1 MSDPATDSTDW
12 VLGQLETIA
21 RNGDPEN
28 LFYKRLLQSLIPI
41 LKCQGVLLAVEV
53 DSQPLVVHQDGVA
66 LDPQAIEKGLSIA
79 FSKTTR
85 SSVGRDTAIG
95 SDQWIATRF
104 PRSNPGQPMAILARF
119 ENPLTPSHRLSVK
132 NLLAAFVEIC
142 EVRELTVENARSVG
156 LWKSCQARCQDL
168 SNAQSPTQLHRGV
181 VEGLRE
187 TLQADRVSLYVKTQQ
202 SSSMIACSGVA
213 SIDPDSTLVKELQG
227 AVGGLLGEHQPKLWN
242 SGKALPQA
250 AAYRLFLPWPSVL
263 PAEDYGVLFEWS
275 DANELVE
282 RIQRASTFVPMLNH
296 AWQHQNRWLHI
307 PAKVQDRALRNAASK
322 SRSRFF
328 TKRILAL
335 ACLGVLFCMA
345 MIPYPFYIYSP
356 AFLEPT
362 QQRFIH
368 ATADSFIEELF
379 VEEGQV
385 VGVDQSLVQLRSPSL
400 ELLFEEALGQSRALE
415 EKRNGL
421 RVAVNQ
427 VSSNSTDLSNQ
438 TRLSADLRLTEI
450 QEAQAREKV
459 DFFKQQQRELLVKS
473 PIQGVVVGGDLKRE
487 LKDRPLQRGD
497 VLFRIA
503 DMDGPWRLR
512 LLIADR
518 DGAYVQKALE
528 HGPLHFEWGM
538 ENSTRRGLRATLI
551 SISREVDQHP
561 TLGPCRSAIAD
572 VSLSQLE
579 QPVIGALAYGRIAC
593 GRQPLWFIWS
603 RPMVEFLQKRFWL
616 PSPFKPVH
624 STDS

>member
-1 MSDPATDSTDW
+1 M
-12 VLGQLETIA
+12 V
-21 RNGDPEN
+21 
-28 LFYKRLLQSLIPI
+28 
-41 LKCQGVLLAVEV
+41 
-53 DSQPLVVHQDGVA
+53 
-66 LDPQAIEKGLSIA
+66 
-79 FSKTTR
+79 
-85 SSVGRDTAIG
+85 
-95 SDQWIATRF
+95 
-104 PRSNPGQPMAILARF
+104 
-119 ENPLTPSHRLSVK
+119 
-132 NLLAAFVEIC
+132 
-142 EVRELTVENARSVG
+142 
-156 LWKSCQARCQDL
+156 
-168 SNAQSPTQLHRGV
+168 
-181 VEGLRE
+181 
-187 TLQADRVSLYVKTQQ
+187 
-202 SSSMIACSGVA
+202 
-213 SIDPDSTLVKELQG
+213 
-227 AVGGLLGEHQPKLWN
+227 
-242 SGKALPQA
+242 
-250 AAYRLFLPWPSVL
+250 
-263 PAEDYGVLFEWS
+263 
-275 DANELVE
+275 
-282 RIQRASTFVPMLNH
+282 
-296 AWQHQNRWLHI
+296 
-307 PAKVQDRALRNAASK
+307 
-322 SRSRFF
+322 
-328 TKRILAL
+328 
-335 ACLGVLFCMA
+335 
-345 MIPYPFYIYSP
+345 PYPFSIYSP

-427 VSSNSTDLSNQ
+427 VSSSSTDLSNQ

-450 QEAQAREKV
+450 QENQAKEKV
-459 DFFKQQQRELLVKS
+459 DFFKQQQRELLIKS
-473 PIQGVVVGGDLKRE
+473 PIQGVVVGSDLKRE

-518 DGAYVQKALE
+518 DGAYVQKSLE
-528 HGPLHFEWGM
+528 HGPVQFEWGM

-551 SISREVDQHP
+551 SISKEVDQHP

-579 QPVIGALAYGRIAC
+579 QPVIGAHAYARIAC
-593 GRQPLWFIWS
+593 GKEPLWFIWS

-616 PSPFKPVH
+616 PSPLKPIQ